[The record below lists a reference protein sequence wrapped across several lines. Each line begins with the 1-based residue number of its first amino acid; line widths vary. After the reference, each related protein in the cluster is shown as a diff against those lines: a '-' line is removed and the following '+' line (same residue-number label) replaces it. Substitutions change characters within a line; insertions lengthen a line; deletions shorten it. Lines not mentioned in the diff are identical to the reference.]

1 MPNFYFDLVTNRSLQ
16 QQGSMILEDFRAALD
31 RADQLAAE
39 LYVIRPELRG
49 CGCAIRVTD
58 DDGEEL
64 YRTPLDA
71 LPALESDRASL
82 RIERARKVNSRRM
95 PRPLL
100 AQK

>member
-71 LPALESDRASL
+71 LPAFG
-82 RIERARKVNSRRM
+82 RK
-95 PRPLL
+95 
-100 AQK
+100 

>member
-1 MPNFYFDLVTNRSLQ
+1 MPYFYFDLVINKIFQ
-16 QQGSMILEDFRAALD
+16 QQGSMILEDFHAASD

-39 LYVIRPELRG
+39 LFVVRPELRG

-71 LPALESDRASL
+71 LPALGRS
-82 RIERARKVNSRRM
+82 
-95 PRPLL
+95 
-100 AQK
+100 